1 MKVLIVD
8 DDPIIRKLLGHY
20 LDVSGYDILYA
31 SNGLEALDTLVRNE
45 VNLVLTDLNM
55 PYMDGIE
62 LVKHMREDERL
73 RKIPVLMVTTESD
86 KKTMEVALK
95 TGVNGY
101 LIKPVTSEA
110 VTKEAR
116 RLLKEIFIQGGEL

>member
-20 LDVSGYDILYA
+20 LDSSGYKTLYA
-31 SNGLEALDTLVRNE
+31 SNGLEALEALVRDN

-62 LVKHMREDERL
+62 LVKHMRDDEKL
-73 RKIPVLMVTTESD
+73 RNIPVLMVTTED
-86 KKTMEVALK
+86 DIKTKELAMK

-101 LIKPVTSEA
+101 LIKPVTAEA
-110 VTKEAR
+110 VTKEAK